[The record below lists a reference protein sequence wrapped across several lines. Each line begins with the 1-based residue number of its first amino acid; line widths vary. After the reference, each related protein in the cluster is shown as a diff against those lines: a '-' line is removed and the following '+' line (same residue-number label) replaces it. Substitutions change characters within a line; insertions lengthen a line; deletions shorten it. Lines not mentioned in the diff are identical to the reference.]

1 MSVKPQI
8 EFVRLSAVPLPDVVT
23 LLNEPRNARHM
34 PLASEFSEVETA
46 EWVRGKDAQWDRHG
60 YGPWGILLDGVF
72 AGWGGFQYEDD
83 GPDFALVLRPEQ
95 WGHGASIARA
105 ALARG
110 FDDFG
115 FDSVFIALPFTRRST
130 RAVARLGFVPD
141 GEVNHD
147 GASFQRYRLTRET
160 WAAVNTSN
168 GSE

>member
-1 MSVKPQI
+1 
-8 EFVRLSAVPLPDVVT
+8 
-23 LLNEPRNARHM
+23 M
-34 PLASEFSEVETA
+34 PLATKFSEAESA
-46 EWVRGKDAQWDRHG
+46 EWVRDKDAQWACHG

-72 AGWGGFQYEDD
+72 AGWGGFQYEHD
-83 GPDFALVLRPEQ
+83 GPDFALVLRPEH
-95 WGHGASIARA
+95 WGHGASITRA

-115 FDSVFIALPFTRRST
+115 FDSVSIALPLTRRPT

-160 WAAVNTSN
+160 WAAVSTSEN
-168 GSE
+168 PD